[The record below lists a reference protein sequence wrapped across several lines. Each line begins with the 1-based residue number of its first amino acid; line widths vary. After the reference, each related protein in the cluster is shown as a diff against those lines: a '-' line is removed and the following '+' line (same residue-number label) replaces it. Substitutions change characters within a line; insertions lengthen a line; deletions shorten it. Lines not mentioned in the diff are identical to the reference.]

1 MALPCYVHSLVAI
14 PSHHILSWRQRT
26 GADLNPCL
34 CLRHPW
40 LFNLLSTTTCPTCFL
55 AVHFAVEK
63 RRRDRTTMLV
73 FKRRNGSSSQHD
85 VGCTGLTGQ
94 VTNANS
100 QDLSTPLTNDMDIR
114 LPTTGLHLGI
124 TRRSQ
129 PRSLAARRSEVTRL
143 VAGA

>member
-1 MALPCYVHSLVAI
+1 
-14 PSHHILSWRQRT
+14 
-26 GADLNPCL
+26 
-34 CLRHPW
+34 
-40 LFNLLSTTTCPTCFL
+40 
-55 AVHFAVEK
+55 
-63 RRRDRTTMLV
+63 MLV
-73 FKRRNGSSSQHD
+73 FKRTYGSSSQHD